1 MKLFAILTAAMIFT
15 IIFASSATNVYYEAC
30 GYTKA
35 DASIDVNISYLTPT
49 PVNYTLVP
57 LTLPHE
63 IYIGS
68 QRFFTATEM

>member
-1 MKLFAILTAAMIFT
+1 
-15 IIFASSATNVYYEAC
+15 VYYEAC

-35 DASIDVNISYLTPT
+35 DASIDVNISYLAPT